1 MSNNVEA
8 VMSRYL
14 HRRERLLDMLIALQD
29 MEGYISDASV
39 NGLATGLNLSPL
51 DVRETASFYHFL
63 HERPAGKY
71 TIYLA
76 DTVIARMRGYE
87 NVKAALEDTVG
98 CKFGEVTG
106 NGEFGLY
113 DTQCIGLS
121 DQEPAMLVNGVP
133 FTNLTPDKVRIV
145 IAALKAGVQPS
156 ALVNPEGD
164 ATDTKQY
171 IHTLVNS
178 NIQQS
183 GPVFFKEAVDIDKI
197 IRDAVTLVPM
207 EVVDATST
215 SKLRGRGGAGFS
227 AGLKW
232 RLCHDAPGDTKYVIC
247 NADEGEPGTFKDR
260 VILTESPEQVFAG
273 MIIAGYAI
281 GAREGILYLRYEYRY
296 LVDYLEK
303 TLDSLRQRNLLGNG
317 IGGNSG
323 FHFDIRIQ
331 LGAGAYI
338 CGDES
343 ALIESCEG
351 KRGTPRVKPPFPVHQ
366 GFMGCPT
373 AVNNVETLA
382 NVTRIFE
389 QGARW
394 YESMGTT
401 ESAGTRLISVSG
413 DVEKPGIYEI
423 EWGISLKDVLE
434 LVGARN
440 PRVAQ
445 ISGPSGECVSVAR
458 DGNRVFS
465 YKDLSCNGSL
475 MVFNYERNLLDIV
488 RRFIHFFI
496 EESCGICTPC
506 RAGNIELYNKLSLI
520 IDGRAVEQDLDEIM
534 AWARIIRGS
543 SRCGLGTTSPKPILT
558 SLQAFPDEYKQKLV
572 EQRGPLLA
580 SFDLNAALHEFT
592 VATETLQG
600 TEKVQSAEVSK

>member
-1 MSNNVEA
+1 MSNNVDA
-8 VMSRYL
+8 IMARYL
-14 HRRERLLDMLIALQD
+14 HRRERLLDMLIALQET
-29 MEGYISDASV
+29 EGYISDSSV
-39 NGLATGLNLSPL
+39 NVLASGLNLSPL
-51 DVRETASFYHFL
+51 DVRETISFYHFL
-63 HERPAGKY
+63 HDQPAGKHI
-71 TIYLA
+71 IYLA
-76 DTVIARMRGYE
+76 DTVIARMKGYE
-87 NVKAALEDTVG
+87 EVKAALEEAIG
-98 CKFGEVTG
+98 CAFGEVTE

-121 DQEPAMLVNGVP
+121 DQEPAMLVDGIP
-133 FTNLTPDKVRIV
+133 FTHLTPDKVQTLV
-145 IAALKAGVQPS
+145 VALKAGVSPQ
-156 ALVNPEGD
+156 ALANPKGHSTQD
-164 ATDTKQY
+164 KAY
-171 IHTLVNS
+171 LNAILASH
-178 NIQQS
+178 IRQS
-183 GPVFFKEAVDIDKI
+183 GPIFFGDPVDVERV

-207 EVVDATST
+207 EVIDATST

-232 RLCHDAPGDTKYVIC
+232 RLCHDAAGDTKYVIC

-303 TLDSLRQRNLLGNG
+303 TLNSLRERNLLGAK
-317 IGGNSG
+317 IGGNDKFS
-323 FHFDIRIQ
+323 FDIRIQ

-382 NVTRIFE
+382 NVARIFE
-389 QGARW
+389 KGARW
-394 YESMGTT
+394 YESMGTA

-445 ISGPSGECVSVAR
+445 ISGPSGECVSAAK

-475 MVFNYERNLLDIV
+475 MVFSYERNLLEIV
-488 RRFIHFFI
+488 RRFIHFFM

-506 RAGNIELYNKLSLI
+506 RAGNVELYNKVSLI
-520 IDGRAVEQDLDEIM
+520 IEGRAVEQDLDEIVE
-534 AWARIIRGS
+534 WANIIRGS
-543 SRCGLGTTSPKPILT
+543 SRCGLGTTSPKPIIT
-558 SLQAFPDEYKQKLV
+558 SMQAFPEEYKQKLV
-572 EQRGPLLA
+572 TQHGPLLA

-592 VATETLQG
+592 VATETLLG
-600 TEKVQSAEVSK
+600 EGSHTAEVSK